1 MKSPTSKHSK
11 KNKTNTTNKKN
22 KKNKQKKKKQQ
33 QQQNVL
39 FCLFVAVVLFQQYP
53 NANMADYLANQGTLR
68 ESESNGALRILFW
81 LYTPLSDLV
90 DRYGF
95 SLKLLF
101 GRVPP

>member
-1 MKSPTSKHSK
+1 
-11 KNKTNTTNKKN
+11 
-22 KKNKQKKKKQQ
+22 
-33 QQQNVL
+33 
-39 FCLFVAVVLFQQYP
+39 
-53 NANMADYLANQGTLR
+53 MADYLADQGTLR

-101 GRVPP
+101 GRVPS

>member
-11 KNKTNTTNKKN
+11 NKQTNKQTKKQNKTKKTTTT
-22 KKNKQKKKKQQ
+22 
-33 QQQNVL
+33 NVL

-53 NANMADYLANQGTLR
+53 NANMADYLADQGTLR

>member
-11 KNKTNTTNKKN
+11 KKTNKQTNK
-22 KKNKQKKKKQQ
+22 QTKKQTKKTTTT
-33 QQQNVL
+33 NVL

-53 NANMADYLANQGTLR
+53 NANMADYLADQGTLR